1 MEYTDKTSLKVLLE
15 SNRENEQQ
23 ALAVESIQLVNQH
36 EVYNIVEKCTDNVVH
51 LRDLFVQHLKLDE
64 LRDKNL
70 SSFTITS
77 DDKTSYTIAI
87 KQKTISLDAID
98 LLHRVFPNLKS
109 ISLYMFN
116 LRYDEEEN
124 VLEANADNTVSHI
137 DMTFNTFPVN
147 MSKLIMYIFD
157 SYGKRLTTLKIKKGG
172 NISSKDKKW
181 EDLSQEVVHD
191 GELLLKHNYQLPK
204 LETVELC
211 HFYQK
216 FPASAFVE
224 ALLKSNCAL
233 QHAAFI
239 GVSQSDSIIMHLK
252 KMATESLKT
261 LALDTYDF
269 PNLKDLGA
277 FPLES
282 LSLRWADGTAIDINA
297 ALDALP
303 HLKDLDLGYDVDY
316 NQLEEGKTALK
327 QKASLQSITL
337 HHVIIDRNILD
348 KLAADMPTLSK
359 LTLSS
364 CKFGS
369 SRVSTEEEIT
379 LLNYQ
384 LKELVLDNCAL
395 YCSKKDSIEK
405 RQINK
410 LNINIDSDC
419 KYTAEIVSKARAS
432 MAKFEHVSNVKN
444 QFAYSCFSETVV
456 RPTNTLAIMLKSIE
470 TIKLDTMGLK
480 AVEFESD
487 SISHPRQTVAHVD
500 DNADYDGHDNLVE
513 DVLEVSS
520 VAEQV
525 VVKEQVIEEE
535 GDEEILEE
543 IVEEQVVEEQII
555 QEVDMALGDN
565 SQKDE
570 GSTAAE
576 DSKEEEDS
584 EYQMLTVSEI
594 KRIKKIQEMDKD
606 FAVSSETDSTTS
618 EESETD
624 EEEDEEERALPR
636 RKSSR
641 FNKEKSPTA
650 TSIRE
655 LRKRKRVSYSSST
668 DSDQDSNVE
677 SSEYED
683 DDSDDDEP
691 VRSAREKKRMRK
703 FMDDIR
709 FTKPII
715 KLYPSKSLEG
725 YYR

>member
-51 LRDLFVQHLKLDE
+51 LRDLF
-64 LRDKNL
+64 
-70 SSFTITS
+70 
-77 DDKTSYTIAI
+77 TSYTIAI

-204 LETVELC
+204 LETVELS
-211 HFYQK
+211 
-216 FPASAFVE
+216 SAFVE